1 MAYTYTRRGKEP
13 KMPRKGERRKRK
25 RTEKAV
31 EKRNQKKPSR
41 LRVVLKKRKPDF
53 ARQESWRYKRV
64 KGSWRRPRGKD
75 SKMRLEIGGWPKSVK
90 IGYRSPRKI
99 RGLHPSGLKELIVNR
114 PEELGSVDPEEF
126 AVRIAHGVGSRKRKK
141 ILDKANELNIR
152 VLNPRRVK
160 ELEESEETGV

>member
-13 KMPRKGERRKRK
+13 EMSRKGDRRERKRA
-25 RTEKAV
+25 EKA
-31 EKRNQKKPSR
+31 EERSQKVSR
-41 LRVVLKKRKPDF
+41 LRAVFKKRKPDF
-53 ARQESWRYKRV
+53 VRQESWRYKRV

-126 AVRIAHGVGSRKRKK
+126 AVRIAHGVGSRKRKE

-160 ELEESEETGV
+160 EIEESEETGV